1 MIAKCG
7 DQFYAILSRNKGHE
21 TTVLA
26 NKLEQHPAHAREFFH
41 GLRNMLSVIM
51 GWKSTLLSVAGVV
64 IRDDILVD

>member
-1 MIAKCG
+1 M
-7 DQFYAILSRNKGHE
+7 QFY
-21 TTVLA
+21 
-26 NKLEQHPAHAREFFH
+26 LEIRVMKQRCCVGKQIRTASSTREFFH

>member
-26 NKLEQHPAHAREFFH
+26 NTLEQHPAHGYCFH

>member
-26 NKLEQHPAHAREFFH
+26 NKLEQHSAHGNSFTACEICF
-41 GLRNMLSVIM
+41 L
-51 GWKSTLLSVAGVV
+51 
-64 IRDDILVD
+64 